1 MCGGQ
6 RARPPLRARPQRRL
20 AGLLR
25 EHRGTQA
32 LGSVRCRV
40 AVYTRLA
47 GSVAGWSSSSWGRHG
62 SAFQRSQDV
71 VRRYPSNSVSAHAA
85 SQAVTGVPQARGS
98 CGQPLQSARPAD
110 ELTASTTARAVGVAS
125 WDLIRKGMWPL
136 GPAAACTGE
145 TSRGAA
151 AAPRTCSSQFY
162 ATPDPRGVVATIP
175 T

>member
-6 RARPPLRARPQRRL
+6 RARPPLRARPQRTPGWLAPRTSRNASTWFGQMPGSRVHEIGRQCRRL
-20 AGLLR
+20 ELVQLGPSRLR
-25 EHRGTQA
+25 IPALSGCDDDTQA
-32 LGSVRCRV
+32 ILFPRTPRHRPSQVCLKLADLAVNRCN
-40 AVYTRLA
+40 
-47 GSVAGWSSSSWGRHG
+47 
-62 SAFQRSQDV
+62 
-71 VRRYPSNSVSAHAA
+71 RRAP
-85 SQAVTGVPQARGS
+85 R
-98 CGQPLQSARPAD
+98 
-110 ELTASTTARAVGVAS
+110 VAS
-125 WDLIRKGMWPL
+125 WDLIRKGMWRL